1 MHNTVAFVIKFPHVE
16 MLTALGG
23 IVYFLFWLVQLHLVF
38 KLDFALL
45 LLDQLNQK
53 LMYFMI
59 MNSDLYD

>member
-1 MHNTVAFVIKFPHVE
+1 